1 MAQINFDATKVEPAD
16 SFEPIPNGDYVIVF
30 VESEFVVTKRGD
42 GKYLQFISQILD
54 GPFKGRKL
62 WTRLN
67 LDNKNPAAVK
77 IAERELSSIC
87 HAVNV
92 LHPLDSAELH
102 NIPLTARV
110 EYVPATDTRRAG
122 NEIKDYK
129 SISAANNTPQPH
141 SPVQVAM
148 QPAAFAQP
156 TQTATAPIAHP
167 QAPIANGAPATPWWS
182 KKS

>member
-16 SFEPIPNGDYVIVF
+16 SFEPLPNGDYVIVF
-30 VESEFVVTKRGD
+30 VESEFIATKRRD
-42 GKYLQFISQILD
+42 GKYLQLIAQVLD

-62 WTRLN
+62 WARLN

-102 NIPLTARV
+102 NIPLIARV
-110 EYVPATDTRRAG
+110 EYVPETDTRRAG

-129 SISAANNTPQPH
+129 SISAANNTQQPRV
-141 SPVQVAM
+141 PVQAAPP
-148 QPAAFAQP
+148 PAAFAQP
-156 TQTATAPIAHP
+156 TQTAPAPIAQP
-167 QAPIANGAPATPWWS
+167 QAAVAQGAPAAPWWS

>member
-16 SFEPIPNGDYVIVF
+16 SFEPLPNGDYVIVF
-30 VESEFVVTKRGD
+30 VESEFVATKRGD
-42 GKYLQFISQILD
+42 GKYLQFISQVLD

-87 HAVNV
+87 HAIGV

-102 NIPLTARV
+102 SIPLIARV

-129 SISAANNTPQPH
+129 AISAANNTPQPH
-141 SPVQVAM
+141 APVQSAQPPQPAM
-148 QPAAFAQP
+148 QVTPAP
-156 TQTATAPIAHP
+156 TPNSHP
-167 QAPIANGAPATPWWS
+167 QSPTAQGAPATPWWS